1 MLRARLTL
9 ALALACAAPAAQAT
23 PPDLVQIHDQLL
35 AVSAES
41 LFLLRTSNDNL
52 GLYDAEIRTIALIE
66 LDRDTGTETVWP
78 VYAARHYRDPDNS
91 KAPHFQLIQP
101 LDLPGSTNPFKRLQD
116 QNAQPTLPF
125 ETDTPPVRIDTP
137 PVRIDTSDG
146 QLIIRGDDGTS
157 VQADLVTLVRTAGRN
172 LGAYGARIDYRRFGV
187 LSFAQLLEDTALS
200 YDRCHPV
207 EARQIRDMTAPV
219 PPTILRLD
227 CGDAEG
233 DDLIQASLILLIPP
247 AAP

>member
-66 LDRDTGTETVWP
+66 LDRDTGAETVWP
-78 VYAARHYRDPDNS
+78 AYATRHYRDPDKG
-91 KAPHFQLIQP
+91 KAPYFQLIQSP
-101 LDLPGSTNPFKRLQD
+101 DLPGSTNPFKRLQD

-125 ETDTPPVRIDTP
+125 ETDTPPVRIDT
-137 PVRIDTSDG
+137 SDG

-157 VQADLVTLVRTAGRN
+157 VQADLVTLVQTAGRT
-172 LGAYGARIDYRRFGV
+172 LGAYGARIDYQRLGV
-187 LSFAQLLEDTALS
+187 LSFGQLLEDTAFS
-200 YDRCHPV
+200 YDRCHPA
-207 EARQIRDMTAPV
+207 EAQQIRDMTAPV
-219 PPTILRLD
+219 PPTIPRLD